1 MSLFTQIP
9 ISELRLRLS
18 KLKRSVQLGKQRL
31 VITCYGEIIGF
42 LVPLCDI
49 SQENGFPEVKTEE
62 IPLTKFRD
70 QVHDAW
76 ERLQSGV
83 DCLQLTFHNR
93 PVVAFVSV
101 DFASYLPIPLTNA
114 EDANQ
119 IISQINQSQISGD
132 LNNAKV

>member
-9 ISELRLRLS
+9 ISELRHQLS
-18 KLKRSVQLGKQRL
+18 KLKRSVQLGRQRL

-49 SQENGFPEVKTEE
+49 SPESGFPEVETEE
-62 IPLTKFRD
+62 MPLTKFRD

-83 DCLQLTFHNR
+83 DCLKLTFHNR
-93 PVVAFVSV
+93 PVVAFVSINLV
-101 DFASYLPIPLTNA
+101 SHLSIPLTNS
-114 EDANQ
+114 EDAKQ
-119 IISQINQSQISGD
+119 ILSQIYKSQVSGGI
-132 LNNAKV
+132 NAKV

>member
-9 ISELRLRLS
+9 ISELRHQLS

-42 LVPLCDI
+42 LVPLGDI
-49 SQENGFPEVKTEE
+49 SQENGFPEVETEE
-62 IPLTKFRD
+62 MPLTKFRD

-83 DCLQLTFHNR
+83 DCLKLTFHNR
-93 PVVAFVSV
+93 PVVAFISSN
-101 DFASYLPIPLTNA
+101 FASYLPIPLTNK
-114 EDANQ
+114 EDAKQ
-119 IISQINQSQISGD
+119 ILAQINQSQVVGGV
-132 LNNAKV
+132 NAKV